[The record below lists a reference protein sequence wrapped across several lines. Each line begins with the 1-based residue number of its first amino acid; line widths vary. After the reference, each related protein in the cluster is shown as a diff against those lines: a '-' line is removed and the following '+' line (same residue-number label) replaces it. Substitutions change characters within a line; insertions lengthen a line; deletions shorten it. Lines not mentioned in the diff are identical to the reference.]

1 MPSRKKRK
9 RYRLRA
15 EATAGVKT
23 PKNRP
28 GGEPAPGAL
37 RGSVGEQPE
46 TSLFRSKRAFYE
58 DNLLLRQAMREDW
71 DVPQRQ
77 RQAISAALGEVVLKT
92 ASGAAVT
99 DATGPGK
106 YHWKTRHR
114 LAATNRLV
122 AMVRQNLE
130 NVPRATTM
138 QDVVREVE
146 ERRQARAGR
155 DPGRAGPAG

>member
-1 MPSRKKRK
+1 MRGLGRD
-9 RYRLRA
+9 
-15 EATAGVKT
+15 VKNSQK
-23 PKNRP
+23 PPERRSP
-28 GGEPAPGAL
+28 LGALGGE
-37 RGSVGEQPE
+37 VEQEPE
-46 TSLFRSKRAFYE
+46 TLLFQGKREFYE
-58 DNLLLRQAMREDW
+58 DNLLLRQAMRENW

-77 RQAISAALGEVVLKT
+77 RQAIAGALGDVVLKR

-106 YHWKTRHR
+106 YHRKTRHR